1 MFFRLL
7 MSHKHLVLGLLLDQP
22 MTGYDI
28 RKHVRTVL
36 SAATSTSYGTLYPIL
51 HRLQTEGCV
60 VVEEIPQKGRPPKKV
75 YRITPSGERE
85 LTAWLKQPPEA
96 DKVRREFLLKLYL
109 ARHLSRP
116 EVLKLL
122 EQRRAE
128 TLEAL
133 NNLRTRPKNGSR
145 EQDNWIRDYVVALHK
160 AEIAWLDK
168 VTAGLDEVV
177 RT

>member
-1 MFFRLL
+1 

-28 RKHVRTVL
+28 RKHVQTVL
-36 SAATSTSYGTLYPIL
+36 SAATSTSYGTLYPVL
-51 HRLQTEGCV
+51 HRLLTDGCV
-60 VVEEIPQKGRPPKKV
+60 VVQEIPQKGRPPKKV

-96 DKVRREFLLKLYL
+96 DKIRREFLLKLYL
-109 ARHLSRP
+109 ARHLPRH
-116 EVLKLL
+116 ELLNLL

-128 TLEAL
+128 TIAAL
-133 NNLRTRPKNGSR
+133 NTLRIHSKKGNHEP
-145 EQDNWIRDYVVALHK
+145 DAWIMEYVTALHK
-160 AEIAWLDK
+160 AEIAWLDN
-168 VTAGLDEVV
+168 VTAGLAEVV